1 MPSRCLADGGG
12 AAASPRRRL
21 SAEVARGVV
30 ERATSAPSIHNTQP
44 WRFVFTGGGLELYA
58 DPARRLA
65 VADPDARQLHI
76 SCGAVLHAATLLLR
90 AEVGPVRLRLLP
102 DPARPDLLAWI
113 ETGPGDASRQPSPP
127 IQLGPAAAG
136 DAALL
141 AALPRRHTQRGR
153 FEPRR
158 LPQPLLTSLAHA
170 AAAEGCR
177 LRFVVRPGERLGVA
191 YLVGLADRLQEQ
203 DPACQAELWGWS
215 RFDDAARDGIPRS
228 AVRGRRLT
236 GPATFLQRDFDVDGS
251 AALAGP
257 TSPTSRA
264 ELMAGGREPE
274 DPDIVVLYS
283 RGDIAGEWLR
293 TGMALHRVLLVA
305 TAAGVA
311 TSLLN
316 QPVELPA
323 LRAQLRNELRID
335 GHPQALLRLGY
346 APPAP
351 PTPRRPVDDVL
362 QIARE

>member
-1 MPSRCLADGGG
+1 MPTRRAGLPSPTRMLVSCTSAAGRCCT
-12 AAASPRRRL
+12 RRRCCCAPR
-21 SAEVARGVV
+21 SARFACGCCPTRPGRTCWHGSKPGPATR
-30 ERATSAPSIHNTQP
+30 RAS
-44 WRFVFTGGGLELYA
+44 
-58 DPARRLA
+58 
-65 VADPDARQLHI
+65 
-76 SCGAVLHAATLLLR
+76 
-90 AEVGPVRLRLLP
+90 
-102 DPARPDLLAWI
+102 
-113 ETGPGDASRQPSPP
+113 PSPP
-127 IQLGPAAAG
+127 IELGPAAAG

-203 DPACQAELWGWS
+203 DPAFQAELWGWS

-264 ELMAGGREPE
+264 ELMPRAVANRKTQTS
-274 DPDIVVLYS
+274 ILLYS
-283 RGDIAGEWLR
+283 RDDIAGEWLR
-293 TGMALHRVLLVA
+293 AGMALHRVLLVA

-362 QIARE
+362 EIARD